1 MITPK
6 VNTVGSDPETHRK
19 LLEKMFSN
27 TNNQDSGEAAPVNL
41 ISTTGGAFT
50 KK

>member
-19 LLEKMFSN
+19 LLEKMLEN
-27 TNNQDSGEAAPVNL
+27 AHNQESGETVPVNL